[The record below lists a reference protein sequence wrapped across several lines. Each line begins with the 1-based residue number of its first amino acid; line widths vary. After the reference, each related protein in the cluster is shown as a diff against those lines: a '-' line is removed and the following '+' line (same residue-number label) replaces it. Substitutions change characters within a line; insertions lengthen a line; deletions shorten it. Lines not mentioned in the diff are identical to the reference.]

1 MIYKNTMNERDTKR
15 AYRLLLA
22 TKWALCIS
30 LSVVT
35 FLGVLLLMG
44 DNAPGEDPL
53 PMSEWLL
60 IKLAGLAITSAGGGL
75 IYLLNRSGWLPEL

>member
-1 MIYKNTMNERDTKR
+1 MNERDTKR

-22 TKWALCIS
+22 TKWALFIS

-35 FLGVLLLMG
+35 FLGILLLIG

-60 IKLAGLAITSAGGGL
+60 IKLAGFAITSAGGGL
-75 IYLLNRSGWLPEL
+75 IYLLNRSGWMPEP

>member
-1 MIYKNTMNERDTKR
+1 MIYKNAMNERDTKR

-22 TKWALCIS
+22 TKWALFIS

-35 FLGVLLLMG
+35 FLGILLLIG

-60 IKLAGLAITSAGGGL
+60 IKLAGFAITSAGGGL
-75 IYLLNRSGWLPEL
+75 IYLLNRSGWMPEP